1 MEHQERVGQV
11 TAFGRS
17 KLETIDLSYL
27 PPAAQD
33 SPAPALGAQGTR
45 SVASSPQKV
54 LLKGSSNDSIET
66 QDEVRI

>member
-27 PPAAQD
+27 PPASQD
-33 SPAPALGAQGTR
+33 SPAPALGHKEPGPLQAAHRRFCLREAATT
-45 SVASSPQKV
+45 P
-54 LLKGSSNDSIET
+54 
-66 QDEVRI
+66 